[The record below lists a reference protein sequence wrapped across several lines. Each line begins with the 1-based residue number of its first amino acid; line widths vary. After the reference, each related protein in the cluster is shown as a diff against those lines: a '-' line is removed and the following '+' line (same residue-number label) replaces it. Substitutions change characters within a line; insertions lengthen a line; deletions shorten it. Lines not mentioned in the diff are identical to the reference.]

1 MVVQKRTEAGMDG
14 WIADPVA
21 GCTVN
26 RAYINNFNL
35 YPVYCGMPP
44 FA

>member
-26 RAYINNFNL
+26 RACNNDLNL
-35 YPVYCGMPP
+35 YPVYGGMPL
-44 FA
+44 FV